1 MKDALIYLVDS
12 LLTIYLYLLILRF
25 AMQLTRADFRNQL
38 ANFVVVVTNPVIMP
52 LRRVL
57 PPLGKVDTASVLAI
71 IAIAA
76 ANIALK
82 ALIAGGRMLDP
93 FSFAWLLLFTLVYSF
108 LMFYLGAIV
117 VFAILSWVVP
127 AGYNPVMALVGTV
140 VDPVLRPFRRI
151 IPPIANFDLSVL
163 WASLAIGVL
172 LRLLPQLFG
181 FTTTYAIVAKSNRS
195 VRASA
200 NGEDSYSAKAH
211 CARDATHRRL
221 PHVRRTLENKAFDA

>member
-181 FTTTYAIVAKSNRS
+181 FTTT
-195 VRASA
+195 
-200 NGEDSYSAKAH
+200 
-211 CARDATHRRL
+211 
-221 PHVRRTLENKAFDA
+221 